1 MLGKFVCQRTV
12 GFQRSKKCMF
22 WNTVSITFGI
32 YMHAYFINYVRG
44 LWGGKV
50 MIYMYTGIYQGNPYM
65 KSTYIFIS

>member
-1 MLGKFVCQRTV
+1 
-12 GFQRSKKCMF
+12 MF

-65 KSTYIFIS
+65 KSAYIFIS